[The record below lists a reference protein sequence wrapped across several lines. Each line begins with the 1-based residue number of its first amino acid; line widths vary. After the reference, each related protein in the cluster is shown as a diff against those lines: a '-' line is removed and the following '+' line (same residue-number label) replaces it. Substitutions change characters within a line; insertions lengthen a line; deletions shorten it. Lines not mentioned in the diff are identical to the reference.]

1 MDVRQIKK
9 MDVFKRIKFLGWV
22 EETWVKAQN
31 GGQCVHEYDA
41 GIFSQ
46 EEQAKG
52 PAVYSSLNPE
62 ISSDSP
68 SVRSNGAG
76 FVSVSVDTNHHM
88 VRGR

>member
-1 MDVRQIKK
+1 MFMSMMLAYTARKN
-9 MDVFKRIKFLGWV
+9 R
-22 EETWVKAQN
+22 
-31 GGQCVHEYDA
+31 
-41 GIFSQ
+41 
-46 EEQAKG
+46 AKG

-76 FVSVSVDTNHHM
+76 FVSVSVDM